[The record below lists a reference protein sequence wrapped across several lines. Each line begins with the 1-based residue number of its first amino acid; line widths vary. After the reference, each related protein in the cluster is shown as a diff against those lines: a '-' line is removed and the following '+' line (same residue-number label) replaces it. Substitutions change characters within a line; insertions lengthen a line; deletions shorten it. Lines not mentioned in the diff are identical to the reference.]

1 MNAISSPGQLRPQ
14 GPNSLPHPMGNGTTR
29 PRGHGAR
36 KVAKI
41 AAALAL
47 LGLGAYAALSESGFV
62 AADSAVVTSY
72 VLTVRAPIEGYVSGL
87 GIKVGDTATT
97 GAPIAWVED
106 PRVNDQR
113 LVDLRQLAARHR
125 AEHRALEAQRASLT
139 SMAAALRL
147 READHANV
155 ASGYIAARMEEA
167 ERQVAARSARA
178 ALAQRDLAR
187 RSSLGRDGF
196 AAAADV
202 DRLRAEAEV
211 AEREVAAAQAGLA
224 ALRPQEQAA
233 RRGVFVESGSN
244 DVAYSAQRAD
254 EVALRTSEVERAIA
268 FAAASEREAMAR
280 LASEERRVALLRSA
294 ELRVS
299 TSGMVWKLPASN
311 GERVA
316 TGDAVAEVVDCGE
329 AFVIAS
335 VPQDQL
341 PRLAVGAV
349 ARVRISGESADRVGR
364 VLAVTGDERLGGD
377 RNLALV
383 PSSARSSNG
392 TTRISLEPSGTSVAE
407 CLVGRTA
414 RVLLPTVGNGNALVG
429 LTRFFSRF
437 V

>member
-1 MNAISSPGQLRPQ
+1 M
-14 GPNSLPHPMGNGTTR
+14 
-29 PRGHGAR
+29 
-36 KVAKI
+36 

-47 LGLGAYAALSESGFV
+47 LGLGAYAALSESGLV
-62 AADSAVVTSY
+62 AAESAVVTSY
-72 VLTVRAPIEGYVSGL
+72 VVAARAPIEGYVSGL
-87 GIKVGDTATT
+87 GVRVGDTVLG
-97 GAPIAWVED
+97 GAPVARVED

-125 AEHRALEAQRASLT
+125 AEREALEVQEASLA

-147 READHANV
+147 REANYVDV
-155 ASGYIAARMEEA
+155 ASSYIAARVAEA
-167 ERQVAARSARA
+167 ERQVEARSARA

-211 AEREVAAAQAGLA
+211 TEREVAAAQAGLA
-224 ALRPQEQAA
+224 ALRRQEQAA
-233 RRGVFVESGSN
+233 HRSVFVASGSN

-254 EVALRTSEVERAIA
+254 EVALRASEVERAIA
-268 FAAASEREAMAR
+268 FAAASEREALAR

-294 ELRVS
+294 ELRLS
-299 TSGMVWKLPASN
+299 AHGMVWKLPASN

-316 TGDAVAEVVDCGE
+316 AGDAVVELVDCQE
-329 AFVIAS
+329 AFVVAS
-335 VPQDQL
+335 VPQDKL

-349 ARVRISGESADRVGR
+349 ARVRISGESADREGR

-377 RNLALV
+377 RNLAAA
-383 PSSARSSNG
+383 PASARNSNG
-392 TTRISLEPSGTSVAE
+392 TARISLAPSGIRGAE

-414 RVLLPTVGNGNALVG
+414 RVLLPTAGGRITLAS
-429 LTRFFSRF
+429 LTDFLSRF
-437 V
+437 I